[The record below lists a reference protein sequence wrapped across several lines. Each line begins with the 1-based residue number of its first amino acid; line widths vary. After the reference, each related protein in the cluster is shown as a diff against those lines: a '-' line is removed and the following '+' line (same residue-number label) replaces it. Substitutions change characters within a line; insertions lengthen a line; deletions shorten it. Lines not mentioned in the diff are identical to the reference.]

1 MLPFFSRNTLGAGV
15 RVLVTGGAGFVGSA
29 LWPRLVAAGH
39 EVLVV
44 DDLSTGVWGSGH
56 RDVLFQAG
64 AVGDPALAVTVND
77 FAPHRVFHLAAR
89 HYIPW
94 CDAHPGQTREV
105 NVSGLRWLL
114 RSLEAAP
121 LTALVFAS
129 SAAVYGFSDTAL
141 PETAALRP
149 TGSYGE
155 SKREGERILTAYARQ
170 HPAVRVAAA
179 RLFNVFGPGDRTPHV
194 IPRLF
199 DAVRA
204 GEPVTVG
211 NLWPLRDY
219 VFVEDVVDALLALG
233 QGSAGWSVHNVAK
246 GQGDSVL
253 DVLQALQDIHGVD
266 TAVRVDPARVRE
278 DDGHLVGDIS
288 RIRASTG
295 WFPRHSLRSG
305 LEQMC
310 EVSV

>member
-1 MLPFFSRNTLGAGV
+1 MSTWGHGV
-15 RVLVTGGAGFVGSA
+15 RVLITGGAGFVGSA

-44 DDLSTGVWGSGH
+44 DDLSTGIWGSGA
-56 RDVLFQAG
+56 RPVLFQEG
-64 AVGDPALAVTVND
+64 ALGDPALAVTVRD
-77 FAPHRVFHLAAR
+77 FAPHLVFHLAAR

-94 CDAHPGQTREV
+94 CDAHPEQTREV
-105 NVSGLRWLL
+105 NVDGLRWLL

-121 LTALVFAS
+121 PTTLVFAS

-141 PETAALRP
+141 PEVAALRP
-149 TGSYGE
+149 VGSYGE
-155 SKREGERILTAYARQ
+155 SKREGERLLTAYARE

-194 IPRLF
+194 IPRLV

-211 NLWPLRDY
+211 NLWPKRDY
-219 VFVEDVVDALLALG
+219 VFVDDVVDALLALAE
-233 QGSAGWSVHNVAK
+233 GSGGWSVHNVAK
-246 GQGDSVL
+246 GRGDSVL
-253 DVLQALQDIHGVD
+253 DVLRALQDIHGVD
-266 TAVRVDPARVRE
+266 TAVHVDPACVRE

-295 WFPRHSLRSG
+295 WSPRHSLRSG

-310 EVSV
+310 QVRV